1 VIAGIKRDRRHRR
14 HRASSRVIGG
24 YGCLA
29 LSIARID
36 NCQTSK
42 IENLSP
48 TDSVDEINFGGLWQS
63 WAILAIALSGAI
75 TMP

>member
-1 VIAGIKRDRRHRR
+1 MADIDRHRR
-14 HRASSRVIGG
+14 HRSVISGDG
-24 YGCLA
+24 RLA

-36 NCQTSK
+36 PAKQDQTLK

-48 TDSVDEINFGGLWQS
+48 TDSVDEINFGDLWQS
-63 WAILAIALSGAI
+63 WAILAIAVSRTV